1 MEEPIENGLNNKY
14 LLALEEAT
22 TRLKECQTSKDTN
35 SCFKCLVGLDCSLRI
50 DYVNK
55 VYESLSKG
63 KKGEF
68 NFE

>member
-1 MEEPIENGLNNKY
+1 MIETEDSIYDKY

-22 TRLKECQTSKDTN
+22 TRLKECQTDKDTN

-55 VYESLSKG
+55 VYESMSKG
-63 KKGEF
+63 KDGEF

>member
-1 MEEPIENGLNNKY
+1 MIETEDSISDEY

-22 TRLKECQTSKDTN
+22 TRLKECQTDKDTN

-55 VYESLSKG
+55 VYESMSKG
-63 KKGEF
+63 KEGQF

>member
-1 MEEPIENGLNNKY
+1 MEYE
-14 LLALEEAT
+14 LALIEAT
-22 TRLKECQTSKDTN
+22 ARLKECQTDKDTN

-63 KKGEF
+63 KEGQF

>member
-1 MEEPIENGLNNKY
+1 METNKY
-14 LLALEEAT
+14 ELALIEAT
-22 TRLKECQTSKDTN
+22 TRLKECQTNKDTN

-55 VYESLSKG
+55 VYESMSQG
-63 KKGEF
+63 RDGEF

>member
-1 MEEPIENGLNNKY
+1 MIEAEDSISDKY
-14 LLALEEAT
+14 LLSLEEAT
-22 TRLKECQTSKDTN
+22 TRLKECQTDKDTN

-55 VYESLSKG
+55 VYESMSKG
-63 KKGEF
+63 KDGEF

>member
-1 MEEPIENGLNNKY
+1 MEEHTENGIYDLG
-14 LLALEEAT
+14 LIEAT
-22 TRLKECQTSKDTN
+22 TRLKECQVSKDTN

-63 KKGEF
+63 KEGQF

>member
-1 MEEPIENGLNNKY
+1 MIEAEDSISDKY
-14 LLALEEAT
+14 LLSLEEAT
-22 TRLKECQTSKDTN
+22 TRLKECQTDKDTN

-63 KKGEF
+63 KEGQF